1 MNSPTIITMPSKPKT
16 LRRKHLI
23 EIILVILALYN
34 FGKFFGQIS
43 NYVNMPKVTIAHIIY

>member
-1 MNSPTIITMPSKPKT
+1 MPSKPKT

-43 NYVNMPKVTIAHIIY
+43 NHVNMPKVTIAHIIY